1 MLSRLVGSR
10 GRRGAP
16 GWRLDRPHVAQQDV
30 REAGPH
36 MKMGRMN
43 VSEKT
48 WRAIGITLLVV
59 LLFSFLVWGCVQVWP
74 SPECA
79 SREDRSE
86 ACLECRAEADVF
98 ECMDVER

>member
-1 MLSRLVGSR
+1 M
-10 GRRGAP
+10 AF
-16 GWRLDRPHVAQQDV
+16 DRPHVAQQDV

-43 VSEKT
+43 VSGKT

-79 SREDRSE
+79 PRRRTRRGSLPRSVRGSP
-86 ACLECRAEADVF
+86 AHHRPKQASVRDN
-98 ECMDVER
+98 